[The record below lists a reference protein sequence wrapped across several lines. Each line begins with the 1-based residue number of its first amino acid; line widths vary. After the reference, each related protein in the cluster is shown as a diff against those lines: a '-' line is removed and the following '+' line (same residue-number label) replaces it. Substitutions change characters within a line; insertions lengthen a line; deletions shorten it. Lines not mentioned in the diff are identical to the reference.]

1 MKEIKPT
8 PMNLDFS
15 IKVTATDFPKREISG
30 RIVTWNEEGSTS
42 AGSTMFKPG
51 SITFSD
57 TTKLLLEHRR
67 ESPIGFLKSYKVTDD
82 GIDATFAIGNTTAG
96 NDSLVEAS
104 SGLRDGFSVGVLAE
118 KYKNVDGV
126 LVISASALK
135 EVSLVTDPAIASAK
149 VAVAA
154 SEQEDSESVVET
166 EEQTTEGENEVET
179 TPTVT
184 EAPAET
190 VEASKV
196 VQAEAARPLY
206 FTSPRSPVISG
217 GSYLEHSIKATLG
230 NEDSR
235 QYIKAADDSF
245 TTNPAFS
252 PVSYVRD
259 VATNTNAMR
268 PVIDACGGT
277 RPLSTYGMTVS
288 IPKITANS
296 TAATVAEG
304 GDPTGTTA
312 ITSAY
317 VNATVIKKA
326 GFQRYSV
333 ELLDR
338 SDPSFYEIML
348 TNLRDAYA
356 QATDAYVIAQI
367 TAGGTQATATAADSA
382 GLISFVST
390 ESPAVYS
397 ATKRTAT
404 SFVSGTSIWA
414 TLLGATDTTGRP
426 IYNAQPTTMNA
437 GGTANPTSIRG
448 NVLGLDYYVD
458 ANMVNTSI
466 DESAFIIEPRSI
478 EIFESPALTLAT
490 NVPTTGEIEIM
501 LYGYIAAQAVFA
513 GGLRRFNLT

>member
-1 MKEIKPT
+1 MKEIKLT

-348 TNLRDAYA
+348 QNLRDAYA

-501 LYGYIAAQAVFA
+501 LYGYIAAQATFA

>member
-1 MKEIKPT
+1 MNEKEN
-8 PMNLDFS
+8 PMNLNFS
-15 IKVTATDFPKREISG
+15 IKVSATDFPKREISG
-30 RIVTWNEEGSTS
+30 RIVTWNEVGSTS
-42 AGSTMFKPG
+42 AGETLFTPG
-51 SITFSD
+51 SITFGDS
-57 TTKLLLEHRR
+57 TKLLLEHRR
-67 ESPIGFLKSYKVTDD
+67 ESPIGFLKSYKVTES
-82 GIDATFAIGNTTAG
+82 GIDAVFSIGNTTAG

-118 KYKNVDGV
+118 KYKNIDGV
-126 LVISASALK
+126 LTISASNLK

-149 VAVAA
+149 VAIAA
-154 SEQEDSESVVET
+154 SENSDPESLESEEINPT
-166 EEQTTEGENEVET
+166 NEGENEVEI
-179 TPTVT
+179 TPTVPD
-184 EAPAET
+184 APAET
-190 VEASKV
+190 VEAAKV
-196 VQAEAARPLY
+196 VNLGSTPLAY
-206 FTSPRSPVISG
+206 SKPRSPIVTAG
-217 GSYLEHSIKATLG
+217 NYLEHTIRASLG

-235 QYIKAADDSF
+235 QYVKAADDSF
-245 TTNPAFS
+245 TTNPGMS

-259 VATNTNAMR
+259 VAQNTNADR

-277 RPLSTYGMTVS
+277 RPLNSYGMTVS

-296 TAATVAEG
+296 TVATVAEG
-304 GDPTGTTA
+304 GDPTGTTQ

-348 TNLRDAYA
+348 QNLRDGYA

-367 TAGGTQATATAADSA
+367 TAGGTAATATAADSA

-390 ESPAVYS
+390 EAPAAYT
-397 ATKRTAT
+397 ATKRTAK
-404 SFVSGTSIWA
+404 SFVSGTSIWS
-414 TLLGATDTTGRP
+414 TLLGAVDSTGRP
-426 IYNAQPTTMNA
+426 IYNAGNPMNNA
-437 GGTANPTSIRG
+437 GSAIPTSIRG

-458 ANMVNTSI
+458 PNMVATSI

-478 EIFESPALTLAT
+478 EIFESPALTLST

>member
-1 MKEIKPT
+1 MKETNPT

-51 SITFSD
+51 SITFSN

-296 TAATVAEG
+296 TAATVAEEG
-304 GDPTGTTA
+304 SPTGTTA

>member
-1 MKEIKPT
+1 MNET
-8 PMNLDFS
+8 PMNLNFS
-15 IKVTATDFPKREISG
+15 IKVSATDFPKREISG
-30 RIVTWNEEGSTS
+30 RIVTWNEVGSTS
-42 AGSTMFKPG
+42 AGETLFTPG
-51 SITFSD
+51 SITFGD
-57 TTKLLLEHRR
+57 TTKLLLEHKR
-67 ESPIGFLKSYKVTDD
+67 EAPIGFLKSYKVTDQ
-82 GIDATFAIGNTTAG
+82 GIDAVFSIGNTTAG
-96 NDSLVEAS
+96 TDSLVEAS
-104 SGLRDGFSVGVLAE
+104 SGLRDGFSVGVLAD
-118 KYKNVDGV
+118 KYKNIDGV
-126 LVISASALK
+126 LTISASSLK

-149 VAVAA
+149 VAIAA
-154 SEQEDSESVVET
+154 SENSDSETPET
-166 EEQTTEGENEVET
+166 EEINPTNEGENEVEI
-179 TPTVT
+179 TPTVPD
-184 EAPAET
+184 APAET
-190 VEASKV
+190 VEAAKV
-196 VQAEAARPLY
+196 VNLGSAPLA
-206 FTSPRSPVISG
+206 FTKPRSPILTAG
-217 GSYLEHSIKATLG
+217 NYLEHTIRAGLG

-235 QYIKAADDSF
+235 QYVKAADDSF

-259 VATNTNAMR
+259 VAQNTNAMR

-277 RPLSTYGMTVS
+277 RPLNSYGMTVS

-348 TNLRDAYA
+348 QNLRDAYA
-356 QATDAYVIAQI
+356 QATDQYVIAQI

-382 GLISFVST
+382 GIISFVST
-390 ESPAVYS
+390 ESPAVYN
-397 ATKRTAT
+397 ATKRTAK
-404 SFVSGTSIWA
+404 SFVSGTSMWS
-414 TLLGATDTTGRP
+414 TLLGAVDTTGRP
-426 IYNAQPTTMNA
+426 IYNAGNPMNNA
-437 GGTANPTSIRG
+437 GSAIPTSIRG

-458 ANMVNTSI
+458 PNMVSTSI

-478 EIFESPALTLAT
+478 EIFESPALQLAT

>member
-1 MKEIKPT
+1 MNET
-8 PMNLDFS
+8 PMNLNFS
-15 IKVTATDFPKREISG
+15 IKVSATDFPKREISG
-30 RIVTWNEEGSTS
+30 RIVTWNEVGSTS
-42 AGSTMFKPG
+42 AGETLFTPN
-51 SITFSD
+51 SITFGNS
-57 TTKLLLEHRR
+57 TKLLLEHKR
-67 ESPIGFLKSYKVTDD
+67 EAPIGFLKSYEEDEE
-82 GIDATFAIGNTTAG
+82 GIYATFSIGNTTAG
-96 NDSLVEAS
+96 SDALVEAS
-104 SGLRDGFSVGVLAE
+104 TGLRDGFSVGVLAD
-118 KYKNVDGV
+118 KYKNIDGV
-126 LVISASALK
+126 LTISASSLK

-154 SEQEDSESVVET
+154 SENSDPESPESEET
-166 EEQTTEGENEVET
+166 NPTNEGENEVEI
-179 TPTVT
+179 TPTVPD
-184 EAPAET
+184 APAET
-190 VEASKV
+190 VEAAKV
-196 VQAEAARPLY
+196 VNLGSAPLA
-206 FTSPRSPVISG
+206 FTKPRSPIITPG
-217 GSYLEHSIKATLG
+217 NYLEHTIRAGLG

-235 QYIKAADDSF
+235 QYIKFADDSF

-259 VATNTNAMR
+259 VAQNTNADR
-268 PVIDACGGT
+268 PVIEACGGT
-277 RPLSTYGMTVS
+277 RPLNSYGMTVS

-304 GDPTGTTA
+304 GDPTATTA

-317 VNATVIKKA
+317 VNATVIKKM

-348 TNLRDAYA
+348 QNLRDAYA

-382 GLISFVST
+382 GIISFVST
-390 ESPAVYS
+390 ESPAAYT
-397 ATKRTAT
+397 ATKRTAK
-404 SFVSGTSIWA
+404 SFVSGTSIWS
-414 TLLGATDTTGRP
+414 LLMGATDTTGRP
-426 IYNAQPTTMNA
+426 IYNAGNPMNNA
-437 GGTANPTSIRG
+437 GSAIPTSIRG

-458 ANMVNTSI
+458 PNMVATSI

-478 EIFESPALTLAT
+478 EIFESPALQLAT

>member
-1 MKEIKPT
+1 MKETKPT

-67 ESPIGFLKSYKVTDD
+67 ESPIGFLKSYQVTDS
-82 GIDATFAIGNTTAG
+82 GIDATFSIGNTTAG

-118 KYKNVDGV
+118 KYKNIDGV

-206 FTSPRSPVISG
+206 FTSPRSPIISG

-312 ITSAY
+312 ITSSY

>member
-1 MKEIKPT
+1 MTYSIQKPIKV
-8 PMNLDFS
+8 DFS
-15 IKVTATDFPKREISG
+15 IKVEATDFPKRELSG
-30 RIVTWNEEGSTS
+30 RIVTWNEAGVTS
-42 AGSTMFKPG
+42 SGSTMFKPG
-51 SITFSD
+51 SITLGSS
-57 TTKLLLEHRR
+57 TKLLLEHRR
-67 ESPIGFLKSYKVTDD
+67 ESPIGFLKSYDEDED
-82 GIDATFAIGNTTAG
+82 GIYATFSIGQTTAG
-96 NDSLVEAS
+96 SDALVEAS
-104 SGLRDGFSVGVLAE
+104 TGLRDGFSVGVIAQ

-126 LVISASALK
+126 LVVSASALK

-149 VAVAA
+149 VEIAA
-154 SEQEDSESVVET
+154 SENNNSESEPET
-166 EEQTTEGENEVET
+166 EEQTTEGETQVET
-179 TPTVT
+179 PTAVP

-206 FTSPRSPVISG
+206 FATPRSPITTP
-217 GSYLEHSIKATLG
+217 GSYLEHTIKATLG

-245 TTNPAFS
+245 STNPAFS

-259 VATNTNAMR
+259 VAQNTNADR
-268 PVIDACGGT
+268 PVIEACGGT

-312 ITSAY
+312 ITSSY
-317 VNATVIKKA
+317 IDATVIKKM

-338 SDPSFYEIML
+338 SDPSFYTIML
-348 TNLRDAYA
+348 DNLRDAYA

-367 TAGGTQATATAADSA
+367 IAGGTVAAATDADSA
-382 GLISFVST
+382 GIISFVSV
-390 ESPAVYS
+390 EAPAAYT
-397 ATKRTAT
+397 ATKRTAK
-404 SFVSGTSIWA
+404 SFVGGTSIWSL
-414 TLLGATDTTGRP
+414 LLGAKDTTGRP
-426 IYNAQPTTMNA
+426 IYNAGNPMNNA
-437 GGTANPTSIRG
+437 GSAIPTSIRG
-448 NVLGLDYYVD
+448 NVLGLDFYVD
-458 ANMVNTSI
+458 PNMLTTSV
-466 DESAFIIEPRSI
+466 DNSAFIIEPRSI

-490 NVPTTGEIEIM
+490 NVPTTGEIEIA

-513 GGLRRFNLT
+513 GGLRKFNLT